1 MPALRAILPYNPQ
14 PMTRT
19 RKRTTGTRVA
29 AKAPAAAKV
38 SAGRP
43 AGLKPGRNA
52 TINDIARLASV
63 SKKTVSR
70 VINQSPLVQEETRAR
85 IQAVIDKFGYV
96 PDPQARGLAFRKS
109 FLIGL
114 VYDNPN
120 AQYIVNMM
128 EGVLDAVR
136 NTEYEVVVH
145 PCDRKKPDFVT
156 SVRRFAE
163 RQKLRGV
170 ILLPPVSE
178 NDELTHALAAADC
191 AYVRITYT
199 QLDEPARVVVSND
212 RLAVAEVANYLVSLG
227 HKRIGYIAGPAGFR
241 SAVERLAGF
250 RDALSGRGMVFPD
263 ELIVEGGYTYESGIA
278 GGEKLL
284 ALNPRPTAIFASN
297 DEMAAGVY
305 RVANRLG
312 LSIPGD
318 LSIVG
323 FDDGPL
329 AARLL
334 PSMTTIRLPIRELG
348 RIAANK
354 ILHPEAADAHAMVT
368 PLEPHLVIRDS
379 CQPPAR

>member
-1 MPALRAILPYNPQ
+1 
-14 PMTRT
+14 MTRS
-19 RKRTTGTRVA
+19 RKKALLDRDGAGTPGG
-29 AKAPAAAKV
+29 AKA
-38 SAGRP
+38 AGIE
-43 AGLKPGRNA
+43 PGRNA
-52 TINDIARLASV
+52 TINDIARLAGV

-70 VINQSPLVQEETRAR
+70 VINQSPLVQSGTRAR

-109 FLIGL
+109 FLIGI

-120 AQYIVNMM
+120 AQYIVNAM
-128 EGVLDAVR
+128 EGALEAVR

-145 PCDRKKPDFVT
+145 PCDRKKADFI
-156 SVRRFAE
+156 SGVRRFVE

-178 NDELTHALAAADC
+178 NDELTRELAAADC

-199 QLDEPARVVVSND
+199 PLDDPARIVISND

-227 HKRIGYIAGPAGFR
+227 HQRIGYIAGPSGFR
-241 SAVERLAGF
+241 SAIERLAGF
-250 RDALSGRGMVFPD
+250 RDALGARQVSLPD
-263 ELIVEGGYTYESGIA
+263 ELIVEGGYTYESGVA

-284 ALNPRPTAIFASN
+284 SLDPRPTAIFASN

-305 RVANRLG
+305 RAATRLG

-323 FDDGPL
+323 FDDGPI
-329 AARLL
+329 AARML
-334 PSMTTIRLPIRELG
+334 PSLTTIRLPIRELG
-348 RIAANK
+348 RLAAKK
-354 ILHPEAADAHAMVT
+354 ILHPEAAGTHAMVT

-379 CQPPAR
+379 CQPPSRG

>member
-1 MPALRAILPYNPQ
+1 MPALRANLPYNPQ

-38 SAGRP
+38 PAGRA

-120 AQYIVNMM
+120 AQYIVNLM

-145 PCDRKKPDFVT
+145 PCDRKKPDFIAG
-156 SVRRFAE
+156 VRRFVE
-163 RQKLRGV
+163 RQKLRGA
-170 ILLPPVSE
+170 ILLPPISE
-178 NDELTHALAAADC
+178 NDELTRALTRGRLRLRAHHLHGARRTGAHGDLQRPPRRLRSRKLPGV
-191 AYVRITYT
+191 AGT
-199 QLDEPARVVVSND
+199 QAH
-212 RLAVAEVANYLVSLG
+212 RL
-227 HKRIGYIAGPAGFR
+227 HRGPAGFPLRGGAARGFPR
-241 SAVERLAGF
+241 SPRRAFDAVSRRAHRRRRLHLRER
-250 RDALSGRGMVFPD
+250 RRRRR
-263 ELIVEGGYTYESGIA
+263 
-278 GGEKLL
+278 K
-284 ALNPRPTAIFASN
+284 
-297 DEMAAGVY
+297 AAG
-305 RVANRLG
+305 AQ
-312 LSIPGD
+312 S
-318 LSIVG
+318 
-323 FDDGPL
+323 
-329 AARLL
+329 A
-334 PSMTTIRLPIRELG
+334 
-348 RIAANK
+348 
-354 ILHPEAADAHAMVT
+354 
-368 PLEPHLVIRDS
+368 PHRHFR
-379 CQPPAR
+379 QQ

>member
-1 MPALRAILPYNPQ
+1 
-14 PMTRT
+14 MTRT
-19 RKRTTGTRVA
+19 RKKVA
-29 AKAPAAAKV
+29 LKMPASAKTP
-38 SAGRP
+38 GI
-43 AGLKPGRNA
+43 KPGRNA

-70 VINQSPLVQEETRAR
+70 VINQSPLVQSATRAR

-120 AQYIVNMM
+120 AQYIVNSM
-128 EGVLDAVR
+128 EGALEAVR

-145 PCDRKKPDFVT
+145 PCDRKNPDFIAG
-156 SVRRFAE
+156 VRRFVE

-178 NDELTHALAAADC
+178 NDELTSALSEAEC

-199 QLDEPARVVVSND
+199 QLDEPARIVISND

-227 HKRIGYIAGPAGFR
+227 HQRIGYIAGPSGFR
-241 SAVERLAGF
+241 SAIERLAGF
-250 RDALSGRGMVFPD
+250 RDALLARHVALPD
-263 ELIVEGGYTYESGIA
+263 ELIVEGGYTYESGVA

-284 ALNPRPTAIFASN
+284 ALTPRPTAIFASN

-305 RVANRLG
+305 RVASKLG
-312 LSIPGD
+312 LSIPAD

-334 PSMTTIRLPIRELG
+334 PSLTTIRLPIRELG
-348 RIAANK
+348 RLAANK
-354 ILHPEAADAHAMVT
+354 ILYPEAASGAHAMVT

-379 CQPPAR
+379 CQPPSRETRP

>member
-1 MPALRAILPYNPQ
+1 MPALRANLPYNPL

-19 RKRTTGTRVA
+19 RRKTTGTRVA
-29 AKAPAAAKV
+29 AKAPATAKV
-38 SAGRP
+38 P
-43 AGLKPGRNA
+43 ASKPSGIKPGRNA

-114 VYDNPN
+114 IYDNPN

-145 PCDRKKPDFVT
+145 PCDRKKPDFVVG
-156 SVRRFAE
+156 VR
-163 RQKLRGV
+163 
-170 ILLPPVSE
+170 
-178 NDELTHALAAADC
+178 
-191 AYVRITYT
+191 
-199 QLDEPARVVVSND
+199 
-212 RLAVAEVANYLVSLG
+212 
-227 HKRIGYIAGPAGFR
+227 
-241 SAVERLAGF
+241 
-250 RDALSGRGMVFPD
+250 
-263 ELIVEGGYTYESGIA
+263 
-278 GGEKLL
+278 
-284 ALNPRPTAIFASN
+284 
-297 DEMAAGVY
+297 

-318 LSIVG
+318 LAIVG

-329 AARLL
+329 PSRLL
-334 PSMTTIRLPIRELG
+334 PSLTTIRLPIRELG
-348 RIAANK
+348 RIAATK
-354 ILHPEAADAHAMVT
+354 ILHPEAAGGTHAMVT

-379 CQPPAR
+379 CQPP

>member
-1 MPALRAILPYNPQ
+1 
-14 PMTRT
+14 MTRA
-19 RKRTTGTRVA
+19 RKKAAGIRTVSKANVPRATGI
-29 AKAPAAAKV
+29 
-38 SAGRP
+38 
-43 AGLKPGRNA
+43 KPGRNA

-120 AQYIVNMM
+120 AQYIVNCM
-128 EGVLDAVR
+128 EGALDAVR

-145 PCDRKKPDFVT
+145 PCDRRNPDFIAG
-156 SVRRFAE
+156 VRRFVE

-170 ILLPPVSE
+170 ILMPPISE
-178 NDELTHALAAADC
+178 NDELTRALTAADC
-191 AYVRITYT
+191 AYVRITYAP
-199 QLDEPARVVVSND
+199 LDDPARIVISND
-212 RLAVAEVANYLVSLG
+212 RLAVSEVANYLISLG
-227 HKRIGYIAGPAGFR
+227 HTRIGYIAGPAGFR
-241 SAVERLAGF
+241 SAIERLAGF
-250 RDALSGRGMVFPD
+250 REALDARGLPLAS
-263 ELIVEGGYTYESGIA
+263 ELIVEGGYTYESGVA
-278 GGEKLL
+278 GAEKLL
-284 ALNPRPTAIFASN
+284 ALTPRPTAIFASN

-305 RVANRLG
+305 RVANRLR

-334 PSMTTIRLPIRELG
+334 PSLTTIKLPIRELG
-348 RIAANK
+348 RIAAVK
-354 ILHPEAADAHAMVT
+354 ILHPEAAGGTHAMVT

>member
-1 MPALRAILPYNPQ
+1 MNRSRKKATAPRAVPKPPAPA
-14 PMTRT
+14 
-19 RKRTTGTRVA
+19 KAVA
-29 AKAPAAAKV
+29 APK
-38 SAGRP
+38 P
-43 AGLKPGRNA
+43 AGIKPGRNA

-70 VINQSPLVQEETRAR
+70 VINQSPLVQEATRAR

-120 AQYIVNMM
+120 AQYIVNCM
-128 EGVLDAVR
+128 EGALDAVR
-136 NTEYEVVVH
+136 NSEYEVVVH
-145 PCDRKKPDFVT
+145 PCDRKKPDFI
-156 SVRRFAE
+156 SGVRRFVE

-170 ILLPPVSE
+170 ILMPPISE
-178 NDELTHALAAADC
+178 NDELTRALTAADC
-191 AYVRITYT
+191 TYVRITYT
-199 QLDEPARVVVSND
+199 HIDDPARIVISND

-227 HKRIGYIAGPAGFR
+227 HKRIGYIAGPSGFR
-241 SAVERLAGF
+241 SAIERLGGF
-250 RDALSGRGMVFPD
+250 REALAARQITLTND
-263 ELIVEGGYTYESGIA
+263 LIVEGGYTYESGIA

-284 ALNPRPTAIFASN
+284 SLNPRPTAIFASN

-305 RVANRLG
+305 RVANKLG

-334 PSMTTIRLPIRELG
+334 PPLTTIKLPIRELG
-348 RIAANK
+348 RIAAHK
-354 ILHPEAADAHAMVT
+354 ILHPEAAGSTHAMVT

-379 CQPPAR
+379 CQPPAKA

>member
-1 MPALRAILPYNPQ
+1 MN
-14 PMTRT
+14 RT
-19 RKRTTGTRVA
+19 RK
-29 AKAPAAAKV
+29 KSP
-38 SAGRP
+38 GRP
-43 AGLKPGRNA
+43 GTKPPAQSRAAGIKPGRNA
-52 TINDIARLASV
+52 TINDIARLAGV

-70 VINQSPLVQEETRAR
+70 VINQSPLVQEDTRAR

-96 PDPQARGLAFRKS
+96 PDPQARGLAFRKA

-120 AQYIVNMM
+120 AQYIVNLM
-128 EGVLDAVR
+128 EGVLEAVR
-136 NTEYEVVVH
+136 NSEYEVVVH
-145 PCDRKKPDFVT
+145 PCDRTKPDFVAG
-156 SVRRFAE
+156 VRRFAE

-178 NDELTHALAAADC
+178 NNELAHALAEADC
-191 AYVRITYT
+191 LYVRITYT
-199 QLDEPARVVVSND
+199 QLDDPSRLVISND
-212 RLAVAEVANYLVSLG
+212 RLAVAEVANYLVSMG
-227 HKRIGYIAGPAGFR
+227 HRRIGYIAGPAGFR
-241 SAVERLAGF
+241 SAIERLAGF
-250 RDALSGRGMVFPD
+250 SEALTARGQPLPPDMV
-263 ELIVEGGYTYESGIA
+263 VEGGYTYESGVA
-278 GGEKLL
+278 GAEKLL
-284 ALNPRPTAIFASN
+284 AMDPRPTAIFASN

-312 LSIPGD
+312 LSVPGD
-318 LSIVG
+318 LSVVG

-334 PSMTTIRLPIRELG
+334 PSLTTIRLPIRELG

-354 ILHPEAADAHAMVT
+354 ILHPEAAGGTPLVT

>member
-1 MPALRAILPYNPQ
+1 MNRPRKKAVTARALPKPLPLP
-14 PMTRT
+14 
-19 RKRTTGTRVA
+19 KTTGVP
-29 AKAPAAAKV
+29 KP
-38 SAGRP
+38 S
-43 AGLKPGRNA
+43 GLKPGRNA

-70 VINQSPLVQEETRAR
+70 VINQSPLVQEATRAR

-96 PDPQARGLAFRKS
+96 PDPQARGLAFRKA

-120 AQYIVNMM
+120 AQYIVNCM
-128 EGVLDAVR
+128 EGALEAVR

-145 PCDRKKPDFVT
+145 PCDRKKPDFIT
-156 SVRRFAE
+156 GVRRFVE

-170 ILLPPVSE
+170 ILIPPISE
-178 NDELTHALAAADC
+178 NDELTRALTAADC
-191 AYVRITYT
+191 AYVRISYA
-199 QLDEPARVVVSND
+199 QLDEPARIVISND

-227 HKRIGYIAGPAGFR
+227 HKRIGFIAGPSGFR
-241 SAVERLAGF
+241 SAAERLGGF
-250 RDALSGRGMVFPD
+250 REALAGRQVALPS
-263 ELIVEGGYTYESGIA
+263 ELIVEGGYTYESGVA

-284 ALNPRPTAIFASN
+284 SLNPRPTAIFASN

-305 RVANRLG
+305 RAANKLG

-334 PSMTTIRLPIRELG
+334 PSLTTIKLPIRELG

-354 ILHPEAADAHAMVT
+354 ILHPEAAGSTHAMVT

-379 CQPPAR
+379 CQPPAK

>member
-1 MPALRAILPYNPQ
+1 MNRPRKKAAAPRAIPKP
-14 PMTRT
+14 PPPP
-19 RKRTTGTRVA
+19 RTTGA
-29 AKAPAAAKV
+29 A
-38 SAGRP
+38 RH

-70 VINQSPLVQEETRAR
+70 VINQSPLVQEATRAR

-120 AQYIVNMM
+120 AQYIVNCM
-128 EGVLDAVR
+128 EGALEAVR

-145 PCDRKKPDFVT
+145 PCDRKKPDFIT
-156 SVRRFAE
+156 GVRRFVE

-170 ILLPPVSE
+170 ILIPPISE
-178 NDELTHALAAADC
+178 NDELTRALTAADC
-191 AYVRITYT
+191 AYVRISYA
-199 QLDEPARVVVSND
+199 QLDEPARMVISND

-227 HKRIGYIAGPAGFR
+227 HKRIGYIAGPSGFR
-241 SAVERLAGF
+241 SAAERLAGF
-250 RDALSGRGMVFPD
+250 REALDARQIPFPN
-263 ELIVEGGYTYESGIA
+263 ELIVEGGYTYESGVS

-284 ALNPRPTAIFASN
+284 SLSPRPTAIFASN

-305 RVANRLG
+305 RAANKLG

-318 LSIVG
+318 VSIVG

-329 AARLL
+329 ASRLL
-334 PSMTTIRLPIRELG
+334 PPLTTIKLPIRELG

-354 ILHPEAADAHAMVT
+354 ILYPDTAGGTQAMVT

-379 CQPPAR
+379 CQPPAK

>member
-1 MPALRAILPYNPQ
+1 
-14 PMTRT
+14 MTRT
-19 RKRTTGTRVA
+19 RKKVA
-29 AKAPAAAKV
+29 LKMPASAKT
-38 SAGRP
+38 AGI
-43 AGLKPGRNA
+43 KPGRNA

-70 VINQSPLVQEETRAR
+70 VINQSPLVQSATRAR

-120 AQYIVNMM
+120 AQYIVNSM
-128 EGVLDAVR
+128 EGALEAVR

-145 PCDRKKPDFVT
+145 PCDRKNPDFIAG
-156 SVRRFAE
+156 VRRFVE

-178 NDELTHALAAADC
+178 NDELTSALREADC
-191 AYVRITYT
+191 AYVRITYA
-199 QLDEPARVVVSND
+199 QLDEPARIVISND

-227 HKRIGYIAGPAGFR
+227 HKRIGYIAGPSGFR

-250 RDALSGRGMVFPD
+250 REALLARQVELPA
-263 ELIVEGGYTYESGIA
+263 ELIVEGGYTYESGVA
-278 GGEKLL
+278 GGERLL
-284 ALNPRPTAIFASN
+284 SLTPRPTAIFASN

-305 RVANRLG
+305 RVASRLG

-334 PSMTTIRLPIRELG
+334 PSLTTIRLPIRELG
-348 RIAANK
+348 RLAANK
-354 ILHPEAADAHAMVT
+354 ILYPEAASGAHAMVT

-379 CQPPAR
+379 CQPPSRDPRP

>member
-1 MPALRAILPYNPQ
+1 MNRPRKKAALSRPAP
-14 PMTRT
+14 
-19 RKRTTGTRVA
+19 K
-29 AKAPAAAKV
+29 PAAPPKV
-38 SAGRP
+38 VAVPKPSGI
-43 AGLKPGRNA
+43 KPGRNA

-70 VINQSPLVQEETRAR
+70 VINQSPLVQEATRAR

-96 PDPQARGLAFRKS
+96 PDPQARGLAFRKA

-120 AQYIVNMM
+120 AQYIVNCM
-128 EGVLDAVR
+128 EGALEAVR

-145 PCDRKKPDFVT
+145 PCDRKKPDFI
-156 SVRRFAE
+156 SGVRRFVE

-170 ILLPPVSE
+170 ILMPPISE
-178 NDELTHALAAADC
+178 NDELTRALGAADC
-191 AYVRITYT
+191 AYVRISYT
-199 QLDEPARVVVSND
+199 QIDDPSRMVISND

-227 HKRIGYIAGPAGFR
+227 HKRIGYIAGPSGFR

-250 RDALSGRGMVFPD
+250 REALASRQVPFPN
-263 ELIVEGGYTYESGIA
+263 ELIVEGGYTYESGVA

-284 ALNPRPTAIFASN
+284 SLNPRPTAIFASN

-305 RVANRLG
+305 RVANKLG

-334 PSMTTIRLPIRELG
+334 PSLTTIKLPIRELG

-354 ILHPEAADAHAMVT
+354 ILHPETAGSTHAMVT

-379 CQPPAR
+379 CQPPAKG